1 MIQHKIN
8 EIKQG
13 QRLRKQYGERQLL
26 AEAELQKKLGSAPRL
41 SEVDRASVKKHMASI
56 QKHNDF
62 TFAFQ
67 EELKERGLDYS
78 SMNVHG
84 SAHFEHAN
92 REAMS
97 LKKEIKRILNPYLVF
112 WHEEPDPETLI
123 FYNSK
128 KYRYQNPDKEVVKLL
143 EQVEALRNYGEEEMF
158 QLKKIGVN
166 FAHML
171 GVSEK
176 ELDG

>member
-1 MIQHKIN
+1 MMKYKID
-8 EIKQG
+8 EIKQD
-13 QRLRKQYGERQLL
+13 QRMRKQYGERRQL

-67 EELKERGLDYS
+67 GELKERGLDYS

-92 REAMS
+92 REAMN
-97 LKKEIKRILNPYLVF
+97 LKKEIRRILNPYLVF
-112 WHEEPDPETLI
+112 WHEEPDPTTLV

-128 KYRYQNPDKEVVKLL
+128 KHRYHNPDKEVVKLL
-143 EQVEALRNYGEEEMF
+143 EQVEALRNYGEEEVF

-171 GVSEK
+171 GVRESELN
-176 ELDG
+176 E